1 METVSWSARAA
12 GHPGITGRLIMP
24 VTTAI
29 DTAANLITY
38 VVTGDMTLDH
48 VRSAVGEVVSD
59 SRFDP
64 SMNSFWNLKEGHVA
78 ISMKELPQMI
88 SHLSRIDER
97 RGKGY
102 KVAIL
107 VRSNEDFGLSSLFEM
122 HSYTLPFKVQVF
134 RSTSEALEWVS
145 TPAPANNSG

>member
-1 METVSWSARAA
+1 
-12 GHPGITGRLIMP
+12 MP
-24 VTTAI
+24 ISTTL
-29 DTAANLITY
+29 DTADNLIRY
-38 VVTGDMTLDH
+38 VVTGDMTLDQ
-48 VRSAVGEVVSD
+48 VRAAVDKAVSD
-59 SRFDP
+59 PQFDP
-64 SMNSFWNLKEGHVA
+64 AMNSFWNLKEGHVA

-88 SHLSRIDER
+88 SHFSGIDEQ

-122 HSYTLPFKVQVF
+122 HSYTLPIQVQVF
-134 RSTSEALEWVS
+134 RSTSEALEWVR

>member
-1 METVSWSARAA
+1 MPIATTLDSA
-12 GHPGITGRLIMP
+12 
-24 VTTAI
+24 TA
-29 DTAANLITY
+29 LITY

-48 VRSAVGEVVSD
+48 ARAAVDEAVSD
-59 SRFDP
+59 PRFNP
-64 SMNSFWNLKEGHVA
+64 AMNSIWNLKEGRVA

-88 SHLSRIDER
+88 SHFSKIDER